1 MDHLM
6 RRRNIDRSR
15 GVLGPSINAAS
26 LPSPSSSPTPS
37 PIPFASSRN
46 VSLGESMT
54 RKSRSPSP
62 WGSGPS
68 KGLHASHNELVDSV
82 ISTTNRALTSM
93 SEGSQSPTR
102 MNRGQRESEYQGNQS
117 GSQTYKSKA
126 LEYEVKISEALYKKR
141 AAPHP
146 DRTAACM
153 SVFYDFVHDDSML
166 PFRRCLMTLYEEISK
181 SIYSDTYLTAATSTD
196 SSSPIGKS
204 PFFLAV
210 KRLEQEKQDIQVSKM
225 RLMKDIKEQ
234 EVNYTNLV
242 DELSRLKEVIS
253 ERDQEI
259 HNLHIKENKI
269 KSELSKVR
277 EQMMEVKKDR
287 ERFET
292 LWAADHHRV
301 DTLKKELDDTTNEF
315 TLQLEEMRELNVNQV
330 PRHQYERSQNKLMRI
345 TTEYQALEENHQEL
359 VDKYNQA
366 ISKLQENSKMVQD
379 YEKKLSCTT
388 PRPQGEL
395 YEVLFPVRDGS
406 DDDSE
411 DDSRNRDYM
420 FTAPYVA
427 KSTRDRFAVL
437 SKSVEILRAE
447 VTDLR
452 EKVAISTES
461 VTKKIRSGRYFIG
474 RGNGLHVPKY
484 LRYVGRIPNRNMTRR
499 ELDGL
504 MSEILEYKDRHEK
517 NTGNEEPLQD
527 SIYIFFQ
534 KKFGS
539 QQAIAFCSY
548 NMMNALKRY
557 LHESDCR
564 LFYRVLKTDYPF
576 SLYTQ
581 CELELSKIRTLVR
594 EIIRTVS
601 SKMVKKEL
609 LTRIKENFPLKS
621 EQDMNDIKEALGRD
635 KLFLSQQY
643 EKMLREG
650 PFIQE
655 VKDQFLYAF
664 EDYVTGLGEV
674 LSTMDRRKTGRLSLR
689 EIGEGLR
696 QFDPDKSIKE
706 LRGYLAAGS
715 GTNVRDMDPSTVVEI
730 PNFLKRLTKS
740 VACQRSLP
748 SDKPAD

>member
-1 MDHLM
+1 
-6 RRRNIDRSR
+6 
-15 GVLGPSINAAS
+15 
-26 LPSPSSSPTPS
+26 
-37 PIPFASSRN
+37 
-46 VSLGESMT
+46 
-54 RKSRSPSP
+54 
-62 WGSGPS
+62 
-68 KGLHASHNELVDSV
+68 
-82 ISTTNRALTSM
+82 
-93 SEGSQSPTR
+93 
-102 MNRGQRESEYQGNQS
+102 
-117 GSQTYKSKA
+117 
-126 LEYEVKISEALYKKR
+126 
-141 AAPHP
+141 
-146 DRTAACM
+146 
-153 SVFYDFVHDDSML
+153 
-166 PFRRCLMTLYEEISK
+166 
-181 SIYSDTYLTAATSTD
+181 
-196 SSSPIGKS
+196 
-204 PFFLAV
+204 
-210 KRLEQEKQDIQVSKM
+210 
-225 RLMKDIKEQ
+225 
-234 EVNYTNLV
+234 
-242 DELSRLKEVIS
+242 
-253 ERDQEI
+253 
-259 HNLHIKENKI
+259 
-269 KSELSKVR
+269 
-277 EQMMEVKKDR
+277 
-287 ERFET
+287 
-292 LWAADHHRV
+292 
-301 DTLKKELDDTTNEF
+301 
-315 TLQLEEMRELNVNQV
+315 MRELNVNQV

-664 EDYVTGLGEV
+664 EDYVTGLGV
-674 LSTMDRRKTGRLSLR
+674 S
-689 EIGEGLR
+689 
-696 QFDPDKSIKE
+696 SIPH
-706 LRGYLAAGS
+706 
-715 GTNVRDMDPSTVVEI
+715 N
-730 PNFLKRLTKS
+730 
-740 VACQRSLP
+740 
-748 SDKPAD
+748 